1 MFRKTTTLIVF
12 ILLFIANYANADG
25 VVFEKRQLQIV
36 NSEGKKYNFTVEI
49 ADTVEKQQQ
58 GLMFRKKIADNSG
71 MLFLFDKERMVS
83 MWMKDTYIPLD
94 VVFIKA
100 NGTISNIV
108 ERTVPLSK
116 ESIFSEEEVNAVL
129 ELKAGTCAKLNIK
142 KNDRVSLKTN

>member
-1 MFRKTTTLIVF
+1 MFRKTIKLIVF

-25 VVFEKRQLQIV
+25 VIFEKKQLQIV
-36 NSEGKKYNFTVEI
+36 NSSGAKYNFTVEI

-94 VVFIKA
+94 VVFVKTD
-100 NGTISNIV
+100 GTISNIA
-108 ERTVPLSK
+108 ERTIALSEK
-116 ESIFSEEEVNAVL
+116 SISSAGKVSSVL

-142 KNDRVSLKTN
+142 KNDRISLRD